1 MNNHHKIGYS
11 VPEVAQIFGCTPV
24 TIRKYIY
31 NGKLKADVTKNDK
44 ANTIRIRREHLVE
57 YMREHKTRFDD
68 ELLKRFGVDTDDGK
82 TVKPSDMKD
91 NKSDFAPGA
100 YTVGDISELEGAWG
114 KDKKPNKKA
123 NKKASK
129 NTNKKAEPTKSEKKF
144 PTYEIVADGKVVI
157 SGCEKL
163 TVGRIVDAL
172 IIDRQLEIKE
182 ISIKMK

>member
-31 NGKLKADVTKNDK
+31 NGKLKADVTKNEK
-44 ANTIRIRREHLVE
+44 LNTIRIRREHLIE

-82 TVKPSDMKD
+82 TAKPYDMKD

-100 YTVGDISELEGAWG
+100 YTVDDISKLEGAWG
-114 KDKKPNKKA
+114 KEKNP
-123 NKKASK
+123 SK
-129 NTNKKAEPTKSEKKF
+129 NAKTTKEF
-144 PTYEIVADGKVVI
+144 PAYEIVADGKIVI

-172 IIDRQLEIKE
+172 IVDRQLEIKE